1 MFLELDDQTC
11 PPISPPAIIDSTPA
25 RGLRWALISLGRLG
39 MRSFFF
45 ALLLFFVLSPSSAVE
60 VNIDLTQQPSPTWV
74 LRTGDLESMAV
85 AGC

>member
-1 MFLELDDQTC
+1 
-11 PPISPPAIIDSTPA
+11 
-25 RGLRWALISLGRLG
+25 

-60 VNIDLTQQPSPTWV
+60 VNIDLTQQLSPTWV
-74 LRTGDLESMAV
+74 LTDVRTGDLELMAV